1 MNRIEL
7 MEQVYSRDPARCSA
21 GDLVFALAR
30 RFPKLA
36 KGDDRW
42 TLANDFLK
50 KKREEY
56 FQRKREEQRKKEEI
70 REAWYEFKGACWEF
84 GRELSYALRREGE
97 RYDFSQLEKR
107 EEINTVGEAFAKL
120 GI

>member
-1 MNRIEL
+1 MTRIEL
-7 MEQVYSRDPARCSA
+7 METVYNRDPARCSA

-56 FQRKREEQRKKEEI
+56 FQRKREEQKRKEEI
-70 REAWYEFKGACWEF
+70 REAWYEFKGACFEF
-84 GRELSYALRREGE
+84 ARELSYVLRQE
-97 RYDFSQLEKR
+97 RVSYDFSALNKR
-107 EEINTVGEAFAKL
+107 EEINSVSGAFAKL

>member
-1 MNRIEL
+1 MTKIEL
-7 MEQVYSRDPARCSA
+7 MESIYNRDPARCSA

-56 FQRKREEQRKKEEI
+56 FAKKREEQKRKEEI
-70 REAWYEFKGACWEF
+70 REAWYEFRGACFEF
-84 GRELSYALRREGE
+84 ARELSHALKREGE
-97 RYDFSQLEKR
+97 KYDFSALNKR
-107 EEINTVGEAFAKL
+107 EEINTVGNAFAKL

>member
-1 MNRIEL
+1 MTKIEL
-7 MEQVYSRDPARCSA
+7 MESVYNRDPARCSA

-42 TLANDFLK
+42 TLANEFLK

-56 FQRKREEQRKKEEI
+56 FAKKREEQKHREEV
-70 REAWYEFKGACWEF
+70 REAWHEFKDACWEF
-84 GRELSYALRREGE
+84 GRELTHALRREGE

-107 EEINTVGEAFAKL
+107 EEINTVGNAFAKL